1 MWDVLIIVGIV
12 LMCLLSLVLTAL
24 RLPGIW
30 LIVASGVGYGW
41 WSGWESVDLTILLIL
56 GGIALLGE
64 LVEFGMSVITS
75 RKAGASSRAAWGGL
89 IGGLVGMIVFSI
101 PVPIIGTVIGA
112 LLGCFAG
119 AMIGELTVKSQI
131 GHGVKVGFFAA
142 VGFVLG
148 TVAKLAFAMIMSV
161 ILVLSVINVGDKP
174 VQSSEIEIPTSEIE
188 LPVSD

>member
-1 MWDVLIIVGIV
+1 MWDVIIIIGVAFI
-12 LMCLLSLVLTAL
+12 CLLSLVMTAL

-30 LIVASGVGYGW
+30 LIVATGVGYGW
-41 WSGWESVDLTILLIL
+41 WSSWESVDVTILLIL

-64 LVEFGMSVITS
+64 LVEFGMSVFTS
-75 RKAGASSRAAWGGL
+75 RRAGASSRAAWGGL

-119 AMIGELTVKSQI
+119 AMIGELTVKNKI
-131 GHGVKVGFFAA
+131 GQGVKVGFFAA

-148 TVAKLAFAMIMSV
+148 TVAKLAFAMIMSG
-161 ILVLSVINVGDKP
+161 ILVTSIIYADDEP
-174 VQSSEIEIPTSEIE
+174 VQTIEIEIPA
-188 LPVSD
+188 SD